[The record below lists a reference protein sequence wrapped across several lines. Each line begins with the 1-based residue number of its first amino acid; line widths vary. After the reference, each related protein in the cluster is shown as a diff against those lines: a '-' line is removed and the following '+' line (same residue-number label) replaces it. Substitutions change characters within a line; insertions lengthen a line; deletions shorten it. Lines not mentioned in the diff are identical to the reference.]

1 MAKSDSQRLKLSRFV
16 DLARMYRGWSRTELS
31 RVLGRDPSK
40 IVPESGNPKLDLL
53 VGLADALDW
62 NVGDVAESVWSDQEA
77 SSRIETCP
85 FRELGLESLKAH
97 EAGRYQDMLQIARR
111 MRLVAETPREHAI
124 TCNREVGAWDGLGR
138 YPRALESCQEGLS
151 VGCRDNDVQSML
163 QANLANAHYTLWHL
177 LEAKTVARDLI
188 ERLDQVPN
196 RGEATRVALALAH
209 YVRGNVARRQLD
221 DDTTDRSK
229 IAQES
234 SDHLRRSI
242 ELHLDLAADFPSPA
256 YEGVA
261 NTARGGLLE
270 VEVAMGVVEPREAID
285 RILAGIE
292 RVIDPVTA
300 SLPGDLLESWGWWS
314 IFGCNIALRHL
325 DQTTMHRPM
334 AILTNKATEIAN
346 VLGNWALR
354 ERAFTLENFRRQR
367 IADLTGM
374 QPDWFLD
381 EEEIRTISGTM
392 GRFPG
397 FREVGWRILD
407 AAHIFDTT
415 N

>member
-1 MAKSDSQRLKLSRFV
+1 M
-16 DLARMYRGWSRTELS
+16 
-31 RVLGRDPSK
+31 
-40 IVPESGNPKLDLL
+40 
-53 VGLADALDW
+53 
-62 NVGDVAESVWSDQEA
+62 
-77 SSRIETCP
+77 
-85 FRELGLESLKAH
+85 
-97 EAGRYQDMLQIARR
+97 
-111 MRLVAETPREHAI
+111 
-124 TCNREVGAWDGLGR
+124 
-138 YPRALESCQEGLS
+138 
-151 VGCRDNDVQSML
+151 GCRDIDVQSML

-177 LEAKTVARDLI
+177 LEARTVARDLI
-188 ERLDQVPN
+188 ERLDHDAD

-221 DDTTDRSK
+221 DETTDRSE

-234 SDHLRRSI
+234 ADHLRRSI
-242 ELHLDLAADFPSPA
+242 ALHLDLAADFASPA

-292 RVIDPVTA
+292 RVIDPATA

-325 DQTTMHRPM
+325 DQATMHRPM

>member
-1 MAKSDSQRLKLSRFV
+1 MTKSDSQRLKLSRFV

-62 NVGDVAESVWSDQEA
+62 NVGDVAESVWSDHDA
-77 SSRIETCP
+77 ASRIETCP
-85 FRELGLESLKAH
+85 FRELGIASLKAH

-111 MRLVAETPREHAI
+111 MRLVATTPREHAI

-151 VGCRDNDVQSML
+151 MGCRDTDVQSML

-177 LEAKTVARDLI
+177 LEARTVARDLI
-188 ERLDQVPN
+188 ERLDRTGPQ
-196 RGEATRVALALAH
+196 GEATRVALALAH
-209 YVRGNVARRQLD
+209 YVRGNVARRRLD
-221 DDTTDRSK
+221 DERTEPSG
-229 IAQES
+229 IAREAEE
-234 SDHLRRSI
+234 HLHRAV
-242 ELHLDLAADFPSPA
+242 ELHLELARDHPSPA

-261 NTARGGLLE
+261 NTARGALLE
-270 VEVAMGVVEPREAID
+270 VEVATGAIEPREAID

-292 RVIDPVTA
+292 DVVDPETA

-325 DQTTMHRPM
+325 DQATLHRPM

-374 QPDWFLD
+374 QPDWYLD

-407 AAHIFDTT
+407 AAHIFDAT